1 MNFQKSLV
9 EFIGTYLALVAI
21 ILAATNIPKNVSIV
35 VGLAFFIVVFLFQD
49 ISANFNPAVTLMFVS
64 LKKQPVTDLITLIIP
79 QLLAGLAAAQTFVLI
94 KKFI

>member
-1 MNFQKSLV
+1 MNFLKSLV
-9 EFIGTYLALVAI
+9 EFVGTYVALVVI
-21 ILAATNIPKNVSIV
+21 ILAATNTPKYVPLV
-35 VGLAFFIVVFLFQD
+35 VGLVFFIVVFLFQH

-94 KKFI
+94 KKLI